1 MADAVELD
9 DDEVLDEEETPEP
22 GLLRSDAA
30 GIAGL
35 ALNRPDAFNALS
47 RELLTAPETSRRM
60 PQSTRSRRLRR
71 PPSSRS
77 TSWCRAPA
85 ARPAARRSKRCT
97 TFPC

>member
-22 GLLRSDAA
+22 VLLRSDAA

-47 RELLTAPETSRRM
+47 RELLTALQATI
-60 PQSTRSRRLRR
+60 L
-71 PPSSRS
+71 SS
-77 TSWCRAPA
+77 
-85 ARPAARRSKRCT
+85 AR
-97 TFPC
+97 